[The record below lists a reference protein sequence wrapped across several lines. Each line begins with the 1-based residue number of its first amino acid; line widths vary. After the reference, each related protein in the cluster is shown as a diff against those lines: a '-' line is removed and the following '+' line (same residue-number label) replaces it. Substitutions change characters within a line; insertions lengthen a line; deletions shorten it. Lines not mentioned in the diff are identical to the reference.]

1 MGLAAWYG
9 VTNGGI
15 LVPGT
20 RVDPLAAD
28 KEGRQ
33 ERRVVE
39 EGRKTLVGVGSWL
52 LGPTDFWS
60 EVV

>member
-1 MGLAAWYG
+1 MGLASGYA

-28 KEGRQ
+28 KEGSQ

-39 EGRKTLVGVGSWL
+39 EGRETLVGVGCWL

-60 EVV
+60 EVG